1 MWLSA
6 TVLLS
11 NQRRAARV
19 ARGFPTAN
27 HQVPRKMSQHSQFAL
42 LGTRRFLPF
51 FVTQLLGAFN
61 DNIFKQSLILAILYK
76 LAISGDKSIFTNL
89 CALLFILPFFL
100 FSALG
105 GQFGEKFAK
114 DALIRAIKL
123 AEVAIMAVGALGFF
137 FDSLPLL
144 FLALFAMGTHSALFG
159 PVKYSI
165 LPQVL
170 REDELVG
177 GNALVEMGTFLAIL
191 AGTISAGV
199 MMSAERYEPV
209 VACAIVLTACLG
221 YLASRNIPRAA
232 AALPELALDWNIFRQ
247 SWRIMRLGLGQRPS
261 VSRSLVGNSWFWF
274 LGAVYLTQIPAYSKE
289 LLHGDESVVTLIL
302 TVFSVGIAL
311 GSMLCERLSG
321 GKVEIGLVPFGSI
334 GLTLFGLLLWWHSGG
349 FPQGAAPHD
358 WLALLGHGQAW
369 LILGDILGIGLFGGF
384 YIVPLYA
391 LIQART
397 AENER
402 ARVIAANNI
411 LNALFMV
418 VSAIASIL
426 FLSVAGL
433 SIPELFLVVS
443 LMNVAVNSYIFKIV
457 PEFTMRFLVWLLG
470 HSLYRVEHKGLEAI
484 PEEGPAVLVCN
495 HVSFVDALLIGG
507 AVRRPVRFVMYYK
520 IYQLPVLNFIFRT
533 AGTVPIAARHEDL
546 LVYDAAFKR
555 IAEYLKN
562 GEVVCIFPEGKLT
575 GDGELNEF
583 RGGIERILEEN
594 PVPVIP
600 MALQGLWGSFF
611 SRDPAKG
618 FFRRFWSRIRL
629 VAGAPLSPDL
639 ADRQTLQLQVAEL
652 RGDAR

>member
-1 MWLSA
+1 
-6 TVLLS
+6 
-11 NQRRAARV
+11 
-19 ARGFPTAN
+19 
-27 HQVPRKMSQHSQFAL
+27 MSQHSQFAL

-191 AGTISAGV
+191 AGTISAGL
-199 MMSAERYEPV
+199 MMSVERYEPV
-209 VACAIVLTACLG
+209 VACAIVFTASLG
-221 YLASRNIPRAA
+221 YLVSRGIPRAA
-232 AALPELALDWNIFRQ
+232 AALPELKLDWNIFRQ
-247 SWRIMRLGLGQRPS
+247 SWQILRLGLGQRPS

-334 GLTLFGLLLWWHSGG
+334 GLTLFGLLLWWHSGE
-349 FPQGAAPHD
+349 FPQGATPHD
-358 WLALLGHGQAW
+358 WLTLLGHGQAW
-369 LILGDILGIGLFGGF
+369 LILADILGIGLFGGF

-391 LIQART
+391 LIQSRT

-443 LMNVAVNSYIFKIV
+443 LMNIAVNSYIFKIV

-470 HSLYRVEHKGLEAI
+470 HSMYRVEHKGLEAI

-546 LVYDAAFKR
+546 LVYDAAFKK
-555 IAEYLKN
+555 IAEYLRN

-583 RGGIERILEEN
+583 KNGIERILQEN

-618 FFRRFWSRIRL
+618 LFKRFWSRIHL
-629 VAGAPLSPDL
+629 VAGTPVSPEL
-639 ADRQTLQLQVAEL
+639 ADRQSLQLQVAEL